1 MGSGMSCDE
10 QRSEVATTAWK
21 DDPVLA
27 STRTLR
33 KVEIVERRRAFQTD
47 MEEMDVD
54 TEEGESSGSGSRQ
67 PSLFSYNN
75 NDDAD
80 DDSDD

>member
-10 QRSEVATTAWK
+10 RRPEVVTTAWK
-21 DDPVLA
+21 DDPVLV

-67 PSLFSYNN
+67 PSLFSINY
-75 NDDAD
+75 NDDAGN
-80 DDSDD
+80 DSED